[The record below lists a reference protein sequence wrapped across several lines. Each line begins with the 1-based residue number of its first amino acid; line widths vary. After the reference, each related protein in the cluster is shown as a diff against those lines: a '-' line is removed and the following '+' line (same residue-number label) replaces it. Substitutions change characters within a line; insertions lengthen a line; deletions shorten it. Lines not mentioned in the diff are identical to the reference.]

1 MTDDGV
7 SLSWVVPCDQELS
20 LSATI
25 GNSAYR
31 MKKEQII
38 NVDSTGTL
46 CTSLVKGWSDPA
58 VRAYVFGTPFTAI
71 AYIAYNAHRDQSSD
85 QIGLAPRSVEP
96 TDQAGSRTVLIA
108 AISGSILLTV
118 FIVSTIVCC
127 FYHRRGSDTRD
138 SNAGVGGEFN
148 GESFT
153 DGAPKSATLSEG
165 DMSKRYSQF
174 TDFVPPSE
182 TIPHL
187 ASSWGTP
194 QSSDSRR
201 ARSSSHLISMRQSQI
216 TDVSACT
223 PISETTPHLEVHHA
237 VRPSPS
243 LDLWTTKFVPAPDE
257 LAVSAPYNLL

>member
-1 MTDDGV
+1 MTNDGV
-7 SLSWVVPCDQELS
+7 SVSWVVPCNQELS

-25 GNSAYR
+25 GNSTYR

-46 CTSLVKGWSDPA
+46 CISLVKGWSDPA

-71 AYIAYNAHRDQSSD
+71 AYIAYNAYRDQSSD

-96 TDQAGSRTVLIA
+96 IDQAGSRTLLIV
-108 AISGSILLTV
+108 AITGSILLGV
-118 FIVSTIVCC
+118 FIVSTILC
-127 FYHRRGSDTRD
+127 FFYRRRGSYKRD
-138 SNAGVGGEFN
+138 SNAGVEGKVKVEP
-148 GESFT
+148 FT
-153 DGAPKSATLSEG
+153 GGAPKSATLSEG
-165 DMSKRYSQF
+165 DVSMRYSQF

-182 TIPHL
+182 TTPHL

-201 ARSSSHLISMRQSQI
+201 ARSSSHLLSMRQSQV

-223 PISETTPHLEVHHA
+223 PTSETAPHLEVPRA
-237 VRPSPS
+237 IRPSPPLNQAFYGPPS
-243 LDLWTTKFVPAPDE
+243 SSQPQTSWL
-257 LAVSAPYNLL
+257 